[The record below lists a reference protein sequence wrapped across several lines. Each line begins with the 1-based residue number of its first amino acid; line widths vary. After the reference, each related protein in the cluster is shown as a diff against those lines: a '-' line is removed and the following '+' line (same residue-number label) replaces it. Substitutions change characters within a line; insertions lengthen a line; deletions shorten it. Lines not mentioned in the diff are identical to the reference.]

1 MLKILMAASEGVPFA
16 KTGGLADV
24 IGALPKAL
32 FDKGIDVRV
41 VLPLYQSIPHSY
53 KCNFKFLKWMTVPVG
68 WRNQYL
74 GIFEYKLDGIIYYF
88 VDNEY
93 YFKRENLYGYYDDA
107 ERFGYFCK
115 AVLALLPEIGFQ
127 PNILHC
133 HDWQTGMIPVLLEA
147 KYRYNDFYKGIRTL
161 FTIHNIKFQG
171 IFPASLLQEFFDLG
185 SEYCTEDKLEFYGN
199 INFLKGGLVYS
210 NLLNTVSPTYAHE
223 VQDPFYGEKLEGV
236 LRERANEFVGVLNGI
251 DTEEYN
257 PAKDPCIAYAYDC
270 NHLEGKR
277 QNKRV
282 LQESLGLE
290 VSDSIPVISMISRL
304 TDQKGLDLIACVIHE
319 IMNYGVELIVL
330 GTGEQR
336 YETMFYQLSEQYRG
350 RISANIKFDNHLAHR
365 IYAGSDIFLMPSL
378 FEPCGLGQLIA
389 LRYGTIPI
397 VRETGGLVDTV
408 KSYNEYTA
416 EGNGFSFRNYNAHDM
431 LYTIGRAVCFYHNKE
446 IWHSLIKRAMSC
458 DYSWEASAKEYLKL
472 YESII

>member
-1 MLKILMAASEGVPFA
+1 MLKVLMVASEGVPFA

-24 IGALPKAL
+24 IGSLPKAL

-41 VLPLYQSIPHSY
+41 VMPLYQSISDSY
-53 KCNFKFLKWMTVPVG
+53 KCNFKFIKNMTVSLG

-74 GIFEYKLDGIIYYF
+74 GIMEYKLDGIIYYF

-93 YFKRENLYGYYDDA
+93 YFKRENLYGYYDEA

-115 AVLALLPEIGFQ
+115 AVLELLPEIGFQ
-127 PNILHC
+127 PDILHC

-147 KYRYNDFYKGIRTL
+147 QYRNRDYYKNIRTL
-161 FTIHNIKFQG
+161 FTIHNLKFQG

-185 SEYCTEDKLEFYGN
+185 PEYCTEDKLEFYGN

-210 NLLNTVSPTYAHE
+210 HLLNTVSPTYSYE
-223 VQDPFYGEKLEGV
+223 VQSPFYGEKLEGV
-236 LRERANEFVGVLNGI
+236 LSARANDFVGVLNGI

-257 PAKDPCIAYAYDC
+257 PAKDPCIAYTYDC
-270 NHLEGKR
+270 NNLDGKR

-290 VSDSIPVISMISRL
+290 ASDSIPVIGMISRL
-304 TDQKGLDLIACVIHE
+304 TDQKGFDLVAEVIHE
-319 IMNYGVELIVL
+319 IMKLGVELVVL

-336 YETMFYQLSEQYRG
+336 YEAMFNHLSEQYRG
-350 RISANIKFDNHLAHR
+350 RISANIKFDNYLAHR
-365 IYAGSDIFLMPSL
+365 IYAGSDLFLMPSL

-408 KSYNEYTA
+408 KSFNEYNS

-431 LYTIGRAVCFYHNKE
+431 LYTIERAVHFYHNKD
-446 IWHSLIKRAMSC
+446 IWNSLIKKAMSC
-458 DYSWEASAKEYLKL
+458 DYSWDASAKEYLKL
-472 YESII
+472 YEKII